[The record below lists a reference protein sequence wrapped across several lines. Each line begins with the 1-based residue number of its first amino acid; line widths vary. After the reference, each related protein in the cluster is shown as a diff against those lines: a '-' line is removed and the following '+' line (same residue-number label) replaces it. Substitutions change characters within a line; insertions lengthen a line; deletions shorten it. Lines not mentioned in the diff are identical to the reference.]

1 MSDLDV
7 LEELAVDTSNGD
19 HDVFAH
25 YAEKDLI
32 TEALVYGTPI
42 VALCGKIWVP
52 FRNPENYPVCPI
64 CEEIY
69 MQMAAS
75 GSSGG
80 PSSD

>member
-1 MSDLDV
+1 MADLDI

-32 TEALVYGTPI
+32 TEAMVFGTPI

-52 FRNPENYPVCPI
+52 FRNPEKYPVCPI
-64 CEEIY
+64 CDEIFKS
-69 MQMAAS
+69 MAGAG
-75 GSSGG
+75 GSSG
-80 PSSD
+80 PTSE

>member
-7 LEELAVDTSNGD
+7 LEELAVDVSTGD

-52 FRNPENYPVCPI
+52 FRNPEKYPVCPI
-64 CEEIY
+64 CDEIFKDL
-69 MQMAAS
+69 
-75 GSSGG
+75 SSGG
-80 PSSD
+80 PSSE